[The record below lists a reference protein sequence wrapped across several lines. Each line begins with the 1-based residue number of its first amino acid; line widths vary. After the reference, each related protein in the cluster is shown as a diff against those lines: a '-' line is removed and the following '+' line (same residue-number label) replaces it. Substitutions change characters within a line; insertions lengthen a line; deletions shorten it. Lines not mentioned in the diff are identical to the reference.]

1 MRVKKERAVLLA
13 DSVSSVACRVKL
25 CQTPRHLDQLTERGM
40 EGGRERGRKGWR
52 DRWMEGGRE
61 RGSHCDQ
68 CNQKPVRFQDT
79 LPT

>member
-40 EGGRERGRKGWR
+40 EGGRERG
-52 DRWMEGGRE
+52 
-61 RGSHCDQ
+61 SHCDQ